1 MFGRGGG
8 KWGVGQE
15 AAEKRQRGRNE
26 GRWGLRELN
35 AKKSQGCVHTRAST
49 QRSESTHTH
58 TQVGEPTT
66 LLYKCGNKQHQVV
79 VVAVKIN
86 VNLKNL
92 KIEQVL

>member
-1 MFGRGGG
+1 MRRSLR
-8 KWGVGQE
+8 
-15 AAEKRQRGRNE
+15 AACTREQAHRGR
-26 GRWGLRELN
+26 
-35 AKKSQGCVHTRAST
+35 RA
-49 QRSESTHTH
+49 HTH